1 MYNAGHQLTPIHT
14 LLAVGLESLP
24 LLLGFLAK
32 LTLWLVCPLFYRGK
46 GRGGGRKES
55 FLISM
60 SFLAQ
65 SKHLINFKDIS
76 LQTLLMQPE

>member
-46 GRGGGRKES
+46 GRGGGGKES
-55 FLISM
+55 FFNFNE
-60 SFLAQ
+60 FLG
-65 SKHLINFKDIS
+65 S
-76 LQTLLMQPE
+76 E